1 MLRFPARINLPTVST
16 DPSNHFDDSVKLFFP
31 SNNFTQSPERL
42 HDSSFHPSFF
52 SLFSFH
58 TSTSKQRITLNN
70 SFHQKVCIFIY
81 TFFVSFVSHT
91 FVSFTEKLMVHHER
105 IVSNSERKK
114 KIVAIL
120 SSIRFLFFRMHAI
133 NRAIDKTLDPRNL
146 ENEHRFGGDESAGLP
161 VSKAREKCTLRP
173 AALAFI
179 DARANARKR
188 TLSLS
193 LFPSPLSSCSPSSTR
208 SVPPSSMLSRV
219 SPVVCVP
226 RACTH
231 APAQSADKDAS
242 HRL

>member
-1 MLRFPARINLPTVST
+1 MVNRLVAREPITTRLPRQQQRIPDIVAISSTDKPASGSPTVST

-91 FVSFTEKLMVHHER
+91 FVSFTEKLMVHH
-105 IVSNSERKK
+105 VSNSERKK

-120 SSIRFLFFRMHAI
+120 FYPFPFF
-133 NRAIDKTLDPRNL
+133 
-146 ENEHRFGGDESAGLP
+146 S
-161 VSKAREKCTLRP
+161 
-173 AALAFI
+173 
-179 DARANARKR
+179 NAR
-188 TLSLS
+188 
-193 LFPSPLSSCSPSSTR
+193 
-208 SVPPSSMLSRV
+208 
-219 SPVVCVP
+219 
-226 RACTH
+226 
-231 APAQSADKDAS
+231 D
-242 HRL
+242 